1 MDQPRVVGVKGGAWA
16 SEGPLNL
23 TNRTVDGGLG
33 KRVEMPLP
41 GSTKARFPASC
52 HPVCLF
58 WEAFSEF
65 EFAMKSLLAAA
76 LLSFASLAGAASA
89 ATVDAVQ
96 MKQNEWIVFDFAPE
110 QGVFKVTPGST
121 DGSFSY
127 SYGFSDSL
135 CPQSWACMPQTRA
148 FNTVYANGGG
158 DFGYG
163 WNPQSFGSVVSETTL
178 TGAKNSLYLFFRV
191 TSGSASVSQLVADQP
206 ETPAP
211 VPLPASALLLLGG
224 VGGLAALR
232 RRRKAA

>member
-1 MDQPRVVGVKGGAWA
+1 
-16 SEGPLNL
+16 
-23 TNRTVDGGLG
+23 
-33 KRVEMPLP
+33 
-41 GSTKARFPASC
+41 
-52 HPVCLF
+52 
-58 WEAFSEF
+58 
-65 EFAMKSLLAAA
+65 MKSLLAAA

-89 ATVDAVQ
+89 ATVNAVE

-135 CPQSWACMPQTRA
+135 CPQPWTCMPQNRSL
-148 FNTVYANGGG
+148 NTVHASFDHG
-158 DFGYG
+158 FGYSWSG
-163 WNPQSFGSVVSETTL
+163 GSFGSVVSETTL
-178 TGAKNSLYLFFRV
+178 TAAKNSLYLFFRV

-224 VGGLAALR
+224 VGGIAALR
-232 RRRKAA
+232 RRRKVA